1 MIAHT
6 RIQRAT
12 QISQDES
19 DNRREKGKD
28 SPGVIAEL
36 TATMTAGAAVGL
48 SAQQTHRGKAP
59 GTLW

>member
-6 RIQRAT
+6 QIQRAT

-19 DNRREKGKD
+19 DNSREKGKD
-28 SPGVIAEL
+28 SPGVVAEL
-36 TATMTAGAAVGL
+36 TATMTAGDAGL

-59 GTLW
+59 NP